1 MTNNTVN
8 AAANN
13 NAAAS
18 KAQNIFN
25 GNAWAKIKGFI
36 KNAPGLITKSL
47 NDASMKVENINNMD
61 EEQVTK
67 GTHEFFG
74 ALRANI
80 EEQIDYFK
88 DDVKYDKSIAVHCKG
103 LEESLGMFTELE
115 KNILASDESIVKKVA
130 RIVLSTLV
138 FIGVK
143 LLQGAKKAALIIA
156 SVGIRIICIGAG
168 FLIKFVT
175 AAVKT
180 GRTIVRM
187 AKAYKNAKKSLE
199 AVEENDLE
207 EGEVVFED

>member
-1 MTNNTVN
+1 MTNTANV
-8 AAANN
+8 AANN

-18 KAQNIFN
+18 KAQNILN
-25 GNAWAKIKGFI
+25 GQRWAKIKDFI

-67 GTHEFFG
+67 GTHEFFE
-74 ALRANI
+74 ALRTNVQAN
-80 EEQIDYFK
+80 IDYFRMTAQSAK
-88 DDVKYDKSIAVHCKG
+88 ANAAYCKG
-103 LEESLGMFTELE
+103 LEESMTTFEALE
-115 KNILASDESIVKKVA
+115 KDILASDEGIVRKVA

-156 SVGIRIICIGAG
+156 SVGIRILCIGAG

-175 AAVKT
+175 AVVKT

-187 AKAYKNAKKSLE
+187 AKAYKNAKK
-199 AVEENDLE
+199 AVETVKEEDLG
-207 EGEVVFED
+207 EGEVAFED

>member
-1 MTNNTVN
+1 MTNTANN
-8 AAANN
+8 AANN

-18 KAQNIFN
+18 KAQNILN
-25 GNAWAKIKGFI
+25 GNAWAKIKDFI
-36 KNAPGLITKSL
+36 KYAPGLITKSL

-67 GTHEFFG
+67 GTHEFFE

-80 EEQIDYFK
+80 QANIDFLRMNAQSAKAHANYC
-88 DDVKYDKSIAVHCKG
+88 SG
-103 LEESLGMFTELE
+103 LEESIKTFEALE
-115 KNILASDESIVKKVA
+115 KDILASDENIVKKVS

-156 SVGIRIICIGAG
+156 SVGIRILCIGAG

-175 AAVKT
+175 AVVKT

-187 AKAYKNAKKSLE
+187 AKAYKNAKKLE
-199 AVEENDLE
+199 TVAEDDLE
-207 EGEVVFED
+207 EGDIVFED

>member
-1 MTNNTVN
+1 MTNTANN
-8 AAANN
+8 AANN

-18 KAQNIFN
+18 KAQNILN
-25 GNAWAKIKGFI
+25 GNAWAKIKDFI
-36 KNAPGLITKSL
+36 KYAPGLITKSL

-67 GTHEFFG
+67 GTHEFFE

-80 EEQIDYFK
+80 QANIDFLRM
-88 DDVKYDKSIAVHCKG
+88 DVQAAKVQANYCSG
-103 LEESLGMFTELE
+103 LEESIKTFEALE
-115 KNILASDESIVKKVA
+115 KDILASDENIVKKVS

-156 SVGIRIICIGAG
+156 SVGIRILCIGAG

-175 AAVKT
+175 AVVKT

-187 AKAYKNAKKSLE
+187 AKAYKNAKKLE
-199 AVEENDLE
+199 TVAEDDLE
-207 EGEVVFED
+207 EGDIVFED

>member
-1 MTNNTVN
+1 MTNTANV
-8 AAANN
+8 AANN

-18 KAQNIFN
+18 KAQNIIN
-25 GNAWAKIKGFI
+25 GQRWAKIKDFI

-67 GTHEFFG
+67 GTHEFFE
-74 ALRANI
+74 ALRTNVQAN
-80 EEQIDYFK
+80 IDYFRMTAQSAK
-88 DDVKYDKSIAVHCKG
+88 ANAAYCKG
-103 LEESLGMFTELE
+103 LEESIKTFEALE
-115 KNILASDESIVKKVA
+115 KDILASDEGIVRKVA

-156 SVGIRIICIGAG
+156 SVGIRILCIGAG

-175 AAVKT
+175 AVVKT

-187 AKAYKNAKKSLE
+187 AKAYKNAKK
-199 AVEENDLE
+199 AVETVKEEDLG
-207 EGEVVFED
+207 EGEVAFED

>member
-1 MTNNTVN
+1 MTNTANN
-8 AAANN
+8 AANN

-18 KAQNIFN
+18 KAQNILN
-25 GNAWAKIKGFI
+25 GNAWAKIKDFI
-36 KNAPGLITKSL
+36 KYAPGLITKSL

-67 GTHEFFG
+67 GTHEFFE

-80 EEQIDYFK
+80 QANIDFLRM
-88 DDVKYDKSIAVHCKG
+88 DVQAAKVQANYCSG
-103 LEESLGMFTELE
+103 LEESIKTFEALE
-115 KNILASDESIVKKVA
+115 KDILASDENIVRKVA

-156 SVGIRIICIGAG
+156 SVGIRILCIGAG

-175 AAVKT
+175 AVVKT

-187 AKAYKNAKKSLE
+187 AKAYKNAKKLE
-199 AVEENDLE
+199 TVAEDDLE
-207 EGEVVFED
+207 EGDIVFED

>member
-1 MTNNTVN
+1 MTNTANN
-8 AAANN
+8 AANN

-18 KAQNIFN
+18 KAQNILN
-25 GNAWAKIKGFI
+25 GNAWAKIKDFI

-47 NDASMKVENINNMD
+47 NDASMKVENINSMD

-67 GTHEFFG
+67 GTHEFFE

-80 EEQIDYFK
+80 QANIDFLRMNAQSAKAHANYC
-88 DDVKYDKSIAVHCKG
+88 SG
-103 LEESLGMFTELE
+103 LEESIKTFEALE
-115 KNILASDESIVKKVA
+115 KDILASDENIVKKVS

-156 SVGIRIICIGAG
+156 SVGIRILCIGAG

-175 AAVKT
+175 AVVKT

-187 AKAYKNAKKSLE
+187 AKAYKNAKKLE
-199 AVEENDLE
+199 TVAEDDLE
-207 EGEVVFED
+207 EGDIVFED

>member
-1 MTNNTVN
+1 MELSVNTYN
-8 AAANN
+8 GLAAEQ
-13 NAAAS
+13 
-18 KAQNIFN
+18 AQNILN

-156 SVGIRIICIGAG
+156 SVGIRILCIGAG

-175 AAVKT
+175 AAV
-180 GRTIVRM
+180 RTARNLLST
-187 AKAYKNAKKSLE
+187 ARSQRELRA
-199 AVEENDLE
+199 D
-207 EGEVVFED
+207 EVVFDVEGEFVEC

>member
-1 MTNNTVN
+1 MTNTANN
-8 AAANN
+8 AANN

-18 KAQNIFN
+18 KAQNILN
-25 GNAWAKIKGFI
+25 GNAWAKIKDFI
-36 KNAPGLITKSL
+36 KYAPGLITKSL
-47 NDASMKVENINNMD
+47 NDASMKVENINSMD

-67 GTHEFFG
+67 GTHEFFE

-80 EEQIDYFK
+80 QANIDFLRMNARSAKAHANYC
-88 DDVKYDKSIAVHCKG
+88 SG
-103 LEESLGMFTELE
+103 LEESIKTFEALE
-115 KNILASDESIVKKVA
+115 KDILASDENIVRKVA

-156 SVGIRIICIGAG
+156 SVGIRILCIGAG

-175 AAVKT
+175 AVVKT

-187 AKAYKNAKKSLE
+187 AKAYKNAKKLE
-199 AVEENDLE
+199 TVAEDDLE
-207 EGEVVFED
+207 EGDIVFED

>member
-1 MTNNTVN
+1 MTNTANN
-8 AAANN
+8 AANN

-18 KAQNIFN
+18 KAQNILN
-25 GNAWAKIKGFI
+25 GNAWAKIKDFI
-36 KNAPGLITKSL
+36 KHAPGLITKSL

-67 GTHEFFG
+67 GTHEFFE

-80 EEQIDYFK
+80 QANIDFLRM
-88 DDVKYDKSIAVHCKG
+88 DVQSAKAHANYCSG
-103 LEESLGMFTELE
+103 LEESIKTFEALE
-115 KNILASDESIVKKVA
+115 KDILASDENIVKKVS

-156 SVGIRIICIGAG
+156 SVGIRILCIGAG

-175 AAVKT
+175 AVVKT

-187 AKAYKNAKKSLE
+187 AKAYKNAKKLE
-199 AVEENDLE
+199 TVAEDDLE
-207 EGEVVFED
+207 EGDIVFED